1 VKKMLPL
8 IIALGLVAM
17 PPVFGQTDSP
27 SPLSSP
33 DVSPSPSKHKH
44 PRKSAAADD
53 TLAASDTTPVPGGG
67 PGLVWVNTSS
77 HVYHMEGSRWYG
89 KTRHGKY
96 MSEEDAISEGDHAAP
111 GKSK

>member
-1 VKKMLPL
+1 MKKMLPL

-17 PPVFGQTDSP
+17 P
-27 SPLSSP
+27 
-33 DVSPSPSKHKH
+33 
-44 PRKSAAADD
+44 
-53 TLAASDTTPVPGGG
+53 
-67 PGLVWVNTSS
+67 
-77 HVYHMEGSRWYG
+77 RWYG